1 MMVFTI
7 GGKNQIWN
15 YQSACNQN
23 QCPNHKTYAT
33 SKKNSSEAKLYSM
46 TDSGKV
52 ALYIK
57 IIVEELG
64 ILQTQPTPVSADNE
78 GAIKTAMAQKPTR
91 RTRHIDLKEMLIL
104 QWVEE
109 EQLTFTNVKSCYNT
123 SDSLGK
129 PNPPT
134 LFYEHN
140 DIIMGCRKPQYF
152 IHTLTLCKGK
162 YKYIMQNPN
171 TRQPIRHQ
179 EGSIMEQLSSI

>member
-104 QWVEE
+104 QW
-109 EQLTFTNVKSCYNT
+109 
-123 SDSLGK
+123 
-129 PNPPT
+129 
-134 LFYEHN
+134 
-140 DIIMGCRKPQYF
+140 
-152 IHTLTLCKGK
+152 
-162 YKYIMQNPN
+162 
-171 TRQPIRHQ
+171 
-179 EGSIMEQLSSI
+179 